1 MKTKIICIILVI
13 ALSLSAFGIQAIAAT
28 QSELE
33 NQKSEIN
40 SQISDTEDQIEEVK
54 SQLSDA
60 AQEVQDLVNQIG
72 DYEESISA
80 LNTQISEK
88 ETEIG
93 TKEQEIQDAQKD
105 IDEKQAL
112 LEQRLVSLYMNGQ
125 TSYIDLLLSSDDL
138 TDFISK
144 YYLISEL
151 ATYDTDLIQSIR
163 DSKSELESAKAALE
177 TTKSELEANR
187 TELQTT
193 QAALKSARTEKEAKV
208 ASLTTEEAEL
218 TAELEELREQEN
230 KVSSQIQKLKEEYDR
245 QLAAQRANSS
255 NNSSGNSS
263 SSGGSSNLNSGA
275 SSSYG
280 FGWPVANPS
289 TLGTLYGVSGRYW
302 TLGYHTGIDFRVSSG
317 TAIYSIGDGQV
328 VDTGYSNA
336 YGNYVEI
343 YHGNNIYSFY
353 AHNTRVLVSTGQTVS
368 KGEQISVSGATG
380 NVTGPHLHFEIR
392 TPGSKFAN
400 CVNPLPYLP

>member
-1 MKTKIICIILVI
+1 MKTKITCIVLIICLIISCTGLYQV
-13 ALSLSAFGIQAIAAT
+13 IAAT

-33 NQKSEIN
+33 SQQSEIN
-40 SQISDTEDQIEEVK
+40 SQISDKEDEIDSVK
-54 SQLSDA
+54 SELSDA
-60 AQEVQDLVNQIG
+60 AQEVQDLVNQIS

-88 ETEIG
+88 ETEISN
-93 TKEQEIQDAQKD
+93 KEQEIVDTQKD
-105 IDEKQAL
+105 IDEKQSL
-112 LEQRLVSLYMNGQ
+112 LDQRLVSLYMSGQ

-151 ATYDTDLIQSIR
+151 ATYDTDLIQAIK
-163 DSKSELESAKAALE
+163 DSKTELETAKTELETAKTELETNKTELETTQASLESAK
-177 TTKSELEANR
+177 S
-187 TELQTT
+187 
-193 QAALKSARTEKEAKV
+193 EKEEKV
-208 ASLTTEEAEL
+208 ASLNAEEAQL
-218 TAELEELREQEN
+218 TEELEELKAQEN
-230 KVSSQIQKLKEEYDR
+230 RVSSQIQELKEAYDK
-245 QLAAQRANSS
+245 QV
-255 NNSSGNSS
+255 SSGNTGG
-263 SSGGSSNLNSGA
+263 SSGGSNSSSNNA

-289 TLGTLYGVSGRYW
+289 TLGTLYGVSGKYW
-302 TLGYHTGIDFRVSSG
+302 TLGYHTGIDFRVASG
-317 TAIYSIGDGQV
+317 TAIYSIGDGKV

-353 AHNTRVLVSTGQTVS
+353 AHNTRVIVSTGDIVS
-368 KGEQISVSGATG
+368 KGQQISVSGATG
-380 NVTGPHLHFEIR
+380 NVTGAHLHFEIR
-392 TPGSKFAN
+392 TPGSRFAN

>member
-13 ALSLSAFGIQAIAAT
+13 VLVLGTFGIQAIAAT

-33 NQKSEIN
+33 SQKNEIN
-40 SQISDTEDQIEEVK
+40 NQISDTEDEIEEVQ
-54 SQLSDA
+54 SQLSEA

-72 DYEESISA
+72 DYEDSISA

-88 ETEIG
+88 ETEIS
-93 TKEQEIQDAQKD
+93 TKEQEINDAQKD

-112 LEQRLVSLYMNGQ
+112 LEERLVSLYMNGQ

-163 DSKSELESAKAALE
+163 DA
-177 TTKSELEANR
+177 KSELEAAKTDLEATKTELESNK
-187 TELQTT
+187 TELQTA
-193 QAALKSARTEKEAKV
+193 QAALESTRTEKEAKV

-218 TAELEELREQEN
+218 TAELEELRTQES
-230 KVSSQIQKLKEEYDR
+230 KVSSQIQRLKEEYDR
-245 QLAAQRANSS
+245 KVAEAAK

-263 SSGGSSNLNSGA
+263 SGSGSSNLNGGST
-275 SSSYG
+275 SSYG

-289 TLGTLYGVSGRYW
+289 TLGTLYGVSGKYW

>member
-1 MKTKIICIILVI
+1 MKTKITCIVLIICLIISCTGLYQV
-13 ALSLSAFGIQAIAAT
+13 IAAT

-33 NQKSEIN
+33 SQQSEIN
-40 SQISDTEDQIEEVK
+40 SQISDKEDEIDSVK
-54 SQLSDA
+54 SELSDA
-60 AQEVQDLVNQIG
+60 AQEVQDLVNQIS

-88 ETEIG
+88 ETEISN
-93 TKEQEIQDAQKD
+93 KEQEIVDTQKD
-105 IDEKQAL
+105 IDEKQSL
-112 LEQRLVSLYMNGQ
+112 LDQRLVSLYMSGQ

-151 ATYDTDLIQSIR
+151 ATYDTDLIQAIK
-163 DSKSELESAKAALE
+163 DSKTELETAKTELETAKTELETNKTELETTQASLESAK
-177 TTKSELEANR
+177 S
-187 TELQTT
+187 
-193 QAALKSARTEKEAKV
+193 EKEEKV
-208 ASLTTEEAEL
+208 ASLNAEEAQL
-218 TAELEELREQEN
+218 TEELEELKAQEN
-230 KVSSQIQKLKEEYDR
+230 RVSSQIQELKEAYDK
-245 QLAAQRANSS
+245 QV
-255 NNSSGNSS
+255 SSGNTGG
-263 SSGGSSNLNSGA
+263 SSGGSNSSSNNA

-289 TLGTLYGVSGRYW
+289 TLGTLYGVSGKYW
-302 TLGYHTGIDFRVSSG
+302 TLGYHTGIDFRVASG

-353 AHNTRVLVSTGQTVS
+353 AHNTRVIVSTGDIVS
-368 KGEQISVSGATG
+368 KGQQISVSGATG
-380 NVTGPHLHFEIR
+380 NVTGAHLHFEIR
-392 TPGSKFAN
+392 TPGSRFAN

>member
-1 MKTKIICIILVI
+1 MKTKITCIVLIICLIISCTGLYQV
-13 ALSLSAFGIQAIAAT
+13 IAAT

-33 NQKSEIN
+33 SQQSEIN
-40 SQISDTEDQIEEVK
+40 SQISDKEDEIDSVK
-54 SQLSDA
+54 SELSDA
-60 AQEVQDLVNQIG
+60 AQEVQDLVNQIS

-88 ETEIG
+88 ETEISN
-93 TKEQEIQDAQKD
+93 KEQEIVNTQKD
-105 IDEKQAL
+105 IDEKQSL
-112 LEQRLVSLYMNGQ
+112 LDQRLVSLYMSGQ

-151 ATYDTDLIQSIR
+151 ATYDTDLIQAIK
-163 DSKSELESAKAALE
+163 DSKTELETAKTELETAKTELETNKTELETTQASLESAK
-177 TTKSELEANR
+177 S
-187 TELQTT
+187 
-193 QAALKSARTEKEAKV
+193 EKEEKV
-208 ASLTTEEAEL
+208 ASLNAEEAQL
-218 TAELEELREQEN
+218 TEELEELKAQEN
-230 KVSSQIQKLKEEYDR
+230 RVSSQIQELKEAYDK
-245 QLAAQRANSS
+245 QV
-255 NNSSGNSS
+255 SSGNTGG
-263 SSGGSSNLNSGA
+263 SSGGSNSSSNNA

-289 TLGTLYGVSGRYW
+289 TLGTLYGVSGKYW
-302 TLGYHTGIDFRVSSG
+302 TLGYHTGIDFRVASG

-353 AHNTRVLVSTGQTVS
+353 AHNTRVIVSTGDIVS
-368 KGEQISVSGATG
+368 KGQQISVSGATG
-380 NVTGPHLHFEIR
+380 NVTGAHLHFEIR
-392 TPGSKFAN
+392 TPGSRFAN

>member
-1 MKTKIICIILVI
+1 MKTKVICIILVI
-13 ALSLSAFGIQAIAAT
+13 ALSIGTFGIQAIAAT

-33 NQKSEIN
+33 NQQNEIN
-40 SQISDTEDQIEEVK
+40 NQISDTEDQIEEVE
-54 SQLSDA
+54 SQLSKA

-72 DYEESISA
+72 DYEDSISA

-88 ETEIG
+88 ETEIS
-93 TKEQEIQDAQKD
+93 TKEQEISDTQKD

-138 TDFISK
+138 SDFISK

-163 DSKSELESAKAALE
+163 DAKTELEAAKTDLEATKTELES
-177 TTKSELEANR
+177 NR
-187 TELQTT
+187 TELQTA
-193 QAALKSARTEKEAKV
+193 QAALESTRTEKEAKV
-208 ASLTTEEAEL
+208 ASLTSEEAEL
-218 TAELEELREQEN
+218 TAELEELREQESQ
-230 KVSSQIQKLKEEYDR
+230 VSSQIQKLKEEYDR
-245 QLAAQRANSS
+245 KMAESS
-255 NNSSGNSS
+255 KNNSSGSS
-263 SSGGSSNLNSGA
+263 SSGSGSSDLSGG
-275 SSSYG
+275 STSSYG

-289 TLGTLYGVSGRYW
+289 TLGTLYGVSGKYW

-353 AHNTRVLVSTGQTVS
+353 AHNTRVLVSTGDTVS

-392 TPGSKFAN
+392 TPGSRFAN

>member
-1 MKTKIICIILVI
+1 MKTKVICIILVI
-13 ALSLSAFGIQAIAAT
+13 ALSIGTFGIQAIAAT

-33 NQKSEIN
+33 NQQNEIN
-40 SQISDTEDQIEEVK
+40 NQISDTEDQIEEVE
-54 SQLSDA
+54 SQLSEA

-72 DYEESISA
+72 DYEDSIYA

-88 ETEIG
+88 ETEIS
-93 TKEQEIQDAQKD
+93 TKEQEISDTQKD

-138 TDFISK
+138 SDFISK

-163 DSKSELESAKAALE
+163 DAKTELEAAKTDLEATKTELES
-177 TTKSELEANR
+177 NR
-187 TELQTT
+187 TELQTA
-193 QAALKSARTEKEAKV
+193 QAALESTRTEKEAKV
-208 ASLTTEEAEL
+208 ASLTSEEAEL
-218 TAELEELREQEN
+218 TAELEELREQESQ
-230 KVSSQIQKLKEEYDR
+230 VSSQIQKLKEEYDR
-245 QLAAQRANSS
+245 KMAESS
-255 NNSSGNSS
+255 KNNSSGSS
-263 SSGGSSNLNSGA
+263 SSGNGSSDLSGG
-275 SSSYG
+275 STSSYG

-289 TLGTLYGVSGRYW
+289 TLGTLYGVSGKYW

-353 AHNTRVLVSTGQTVS
+353 AHNTRVLVSTGDTVS

-392 TPGSKFAN
+392 TPGSRFAN

>member
-1 MKTKIICIILVI
+1 MKTKITCIVLIICLIISCTGLYQV
-13 ALSLSAFGIQAIAAT
+13 IAAT

-33 NQKSEIN
+33 SQQSEIN
-40 SQISDTEDQIEEVK
+40 SQISDKEDEIDSVK
-54 SQLSDA
+54 SELSDA
-60 AQEVQDLVNQIG
+60 AQEVQDLVNQIS

-88 ETEIG
+88 ETEISN
-93 TKEQEIQDAQKD
+93 KEQEIVDTQKD
-105 IDEKQAL
+105 IDEKQSL
-112 LEQRLVSLYMNGQ
+112 LDQRLVSLYMSGQ

-151 ATYDTDLIQSIR
+151 ATYDTDLIQAIK
-163 DSKSELESAKAALE
+163 DSKTELETAKTELETAKTELETNKTELETTQASLESAK
-177 TTKSELEANR
+177 S
-187 TELQTT
+187 
-193 QAALKSARTEKEAKV
+193 EKEEKV
-208 ASLTTEEAEL
+208 ASLNAEEAQL
-218 TAELEELREQEN
+218 TEELEELKAQEN
-230 KVSSQIQKLKEEYDR
+230 RVSSQIQELKEAYDK
-245 QLAAQRANSS
+245 QV
-255 NNSSGNSS
+255 SSGNTGG
-263 SSGGSSNLNSGA
+263 SSGGSNSSSNNA

-289 TLGTLYGVSGRYW
+289 TLGTLYGVSGKYW
-302 TLGYHTGIDFRVSSG
+302 TLGYHTGIDFRVASG
-317 TAIYSIGDGQV
+317 TVIYSIGDGKV

-353 AHNTRVLVSTGQTVS
+353 AHNTRVIVSTGDIVS
-368 KGEQISVSGATG
+368 KGQQISVSGATG
-380 NVTGPHLHFEIR
+380 NVTGAHLHFEIR
-392 TPGSKFAN
+392 TPGSRFAN

>member
-1 MKTKIICIILVI
+1 MKTKVICIILVI
-13 ALSLSAFGIQAIAAT
+13 ALSIGTFGIQAIAAT

-33 NQKSEIN
+33 NQQNEIN
-40 SQISDTEDQIEEVK
+40 NQISDTEDQIEEVE
-54 SQLSDA
+54 SQLSEA

-72 DYEESISA
+72 DYEDSISA

-88 ETEIG
+88 ETEIS
-93 TKEQEIQDAQKD
+93 TKEQEISDTQKD

-138 TDFISK
+138 SDFISK

-163 DSKSELESAKAALE
+163 DAKTELEAAKTDLEATKTELES
-177 TTKSELEANR
+177 NR
-187 TELQTT
+187 TELQTA
-193 QAALKSARTEKEAKV
+193 QAALESTRTEKEAKV
-208 ASLTTEEAEL
+208 ASLTSEEAEL
-218 TAELEELREQEN
+218 TAELEELREQESQ
-230 KVSSQIQKLKEEYDR
+230 VSSQIQKLKEEYDR
-245 QLAAQRANSS
+245 KMAESS
-255 NNSSGNSS
+255 KNNSSGSS
-263 SSGGSSNLNSGA
+263 SSGSGSSDLSGG
-275 SSSYG
+275 STSSYG

-289 TLGTLYGVSGRYW
+289 TLGTLYGVSGKYW

-353 AHNTRVLVSTGQTVS
+353 AHNTRVLVSTGDTVS

-392 TPGSKFAN
+392 TPGSRFAN